1 MPHTCNPEKPND
13 KHQLC
18 STHRIVRQVRIAV
31 ITIISANKKPT
42 PIKKRKKNKKPHFQ
56 KTLKWARGKEK
67 GQKWNRRKHERDMER
82 ERERERTTSPWQ
94 KLTGSSV
101 VHKLALEEE
110 TWKQEQITISTRDL
124 AKKNTYLGMLT
135 TGGYWMKRSKH
146 PCLREEKKCAA
157 KLLSEEQNAD
167 KTLIRTRRTP
177 VALYVSH
184 THTKLDYLL
193 WMKSAHKTTICA
205 MDEWNI
211 AHKLHLSLNWM
222 RYVLWAL

>member
-1 MPHTCNPEKPND
+1 M
-13 KHQLC
+13 
-18 STHRIVRQVRIAV
+18 
-31 ITIISANKKPT
+31 
-42 PIKKRKKNKKPHFQ
+42 
-56 KTLKWARGKEK
+56 
-67 GQKWNRRKHERDMER
+67 R
-82 ERERERTTSPWQ
+82 ETRRERTTSPWQ
-94 KLTGSSV
+94 KLTGSSL

-135 TGGYWMKRSKH
+135 TGGYWTKRSEH
-146 PCLREEKKCAA
+146 PSLREEKKCAA

-193 WMKSAHKTTICA
+193 WMKSAHKTTLCA

-222 RYVLWAL
+222 RSVWNLGPLKSGRCDLWTSFNLDECWQLDVPNDLVH